1 MAERPLAATDPSEPL
16 APLYVFEAT
25 RIHEAPP
32 GAIVV
37 AVDREGRLPA
47 IDFARC
53 DALVT
58 TAQDAPAP
66 WVSIDLRRI
75 DRQIEFVRGAVTR
88 APVAASLL
96 VRVLR
101 TTENLAFDEALEM
114 ESLAYSCLLGGRE
127 FAAWLATRQATPGK
141 ARAPSVRYERDADAV
156 RLTLFD
162 PPTRNAMTAAMRDA
176 LCEAL
181 ENALDDPSRPHV
193 TLTGAGKCFS
203 TGGHLPEFGTQRDL
217 ALAHAVRMARSPA
230 RLLRRLGERGE
241 VSLHG
246 ACIGSGIEIAAA
258 AHRRIGAPGTFVQ
271 LPELAMGLI
280 PGAGGTV
287 TLPRAIGRHRTI
299 WLVLSG
305 LRLGARQALGW
316 GLLHA
321 IGP

>member
-1 MAERPLAATDPSEPL
+1 M
-16 APLYVFEAT
+16 
-25 RIHEAPP
+25 
-32 GAIVV
+32 V

-58 TAQDAPAP
+58 TAQTAPAP
-66 WVSIDLRRI
+66 WVNVDSRRI
-75 DRQIEFVRGAVTR
+75 DRQLDRVHDAVAR
-88 APVAASLL
+88 SPVAASLL
-96 VRVLR
+96 TRLLR
-101 TTENLAFDEALEM
+101 TTDKMAFDDALEM
-114 ESLAYSCLLGGRE
+114 ESLTYSCLLGGRE
-127 FAAWLATRQATPGK
+127 FAAWLATRPVTPDPAG
-141 ARAPSVRYERDADAV
+141 APGVRYERDGDAV
-156 RLTLFD
+156 QLALCD

-181 ENALDDPSRPHV
+181 ENALDDPSQPQV
-193 TLTGAGKCFS
+193 MLSGAGKCFS

-230 RLLRRLGERGE
+230 RLLHRLGERGE

-258 AHRRIGAPGTFVQ
+258 AHRRTGAPDTSVQ

-280 PGAGGTV
+280 LGAGGTV
-287 TLPRAIGRHRTI
+287 TLPRAIGRHRTA
-299 WLVLSG
+299 WLALSG